1 MAPPTNRRPGFSRRA
16 QYSLFTGYIVAIVG
30 AGLGAVLLIVTA
42 LSPHAFASVRGAASD
57 ATSPAAAATAQARGA
72 GQGLFAIVA
81 GYIAAGSQNAQLR
94 HEAEIARVRLAEAAA
109 VSDENRRLKATLAL
123 MDEDPR
129 PVAAARLI
137 GSTANSS
144 RRFAT
149 LSVGSDRGVAVGMP
163 VRAPLGLIGRVLE
176 VGRRTARVL
185 LITDTESVVPVR
197 RAADGVAAF
206 AQGRADGS
214 VQIRLISLGVNPLKR
229 GDVMVTSGS
238 GGLYRPDIA
247 VAVVASLTRDGA
259 VARVLSDPAASDLV
273 VVDPMWQAPSD
284 VPVPVPTKAK
294 R

>member
-1 MAPPTNRRPGFSRRA
+1 MAPPTNRRSGFSRRA

-30 AGLGAVLLIVTA
+30 AVLGVVLLIVA
-42 LSPHAFASVRGAASD
+42 AFSPHAFAGVRGAASD
-57 ATSPAAAATAQARGA
+57 LTAPGGAATAQARGA
-72 GQGLFAIVA
+72 GNSLFATVA
-81 GYIAAGSQNAQLR
+81 GYIAAGSQNARLR
-94 HEAEIARVRLAEAAA
+94 HEVEIARVRLAEAAA
-109 VSDENRRLKATLAL
+109 VADENTRLKAALAL

-137 GSTANSS
+137 GSSANSS

-149 LSVGSDRGVAVGMP
+149 ISVGSDRGVAVGMP

-197 RAADGVAAF
+197 RAADGVPAF

-238 GGLYRPDIA
+238 GGLYRPGVA
-247 VAVVASLTRDGA
+247 VAVIAALTRDGA
-259 VARVLSDPAASDLV
+259 VARVLSDPAASELV
-273 VVDPMWQAPSD
+273 VVEPVWQEPSD
-284 VPVPVPTKAK
+284 VPVAAPVKPPK
-294 R
+294 